1 LVKYIVELQG
11 QAPASLVAKE
21 TRQAQGGVISAGGFD
36 DEEIAVPFIA
46 VPLEFVPFSLDEL
59 HKNTF

>member
-11 QAPASLVAKE
+11 HAPASLVAKE
-21 TRQAQGGVISAGGFD
+21 TRQAQGGVISAGGFH

-46 VPLEFVPFSLDEL
+46 VPLEFVPFSL
-59 HKNTF
+59 